1 MLNIVDKSVK
11 STCLF
16 GVLQPG
22 DVFKWY
28 EQIYI
33 KSYPLDCVPICN
45 LTDDTV
51 TFNAFCFDENEF
63 HFFNN
68 KEEVIPYNAE
78 MTIYMAD

>member
-1 MLNIVDKSVK
+1 MLKIVDNTNKRI
-11 STCLF
+11 CFF
-16 GVLQPG
+16 GDLQPG

-33 KSYPLDCVPICN
+33 KSYPFDCVPICN

-68 KEEVIPYNAE
+68 KEEVIPYDAE
-78 MTIYMAD
+78 MTIYMVN